1 MQESLYV
8 MEFWT
13 IAGRLAMAVLA
24 GSAIGFERDIHGRAA
39 GLRTHLLVCLGS
51 ALFMIVSISLG
62 SKTGLNSDLARIA
75 AQIVTG
81 IGFLGA
87 GVVLKHGIN
96 VRGLT
101 TAACLWVTAAIGMA
115 CGAGMPILATSVTTI
130 TVFSLTFLSS
140 LERNFKRDN
149 YRHLRIETAL
159 NTDTGALLEA
169 VRSTWLIVMACDI
182 DFNPVEE
189 KLTLDIDI
197 KMHHKGTTD
206 PIAGMVFSAL
216 QKNGLLVE
224 RFTWRR

>member
-1 MQESLYV
+1 MQEV
-8 MEFWT
+8 FFGMEFWSVSR
-13 IAGRLAMAVLA
+13 RLAMAVLA

-39 GLRTHLLVCLGS
+39 GLRTHLLVCIGS
-51 ALFMIVSISLG
+51 ALFMLVSVYLG
-62 SKTGLNSDLARIA
+62 SKTGVNSDPARIG

-115 CGAGMPILATSVTTI
+115 CGAGMPLLATSVTII

-149 YRHLRIETAL
+149 YRRLSILTSTE
-159 NTDTGALLEA
+159 TDTGELLETI
-169 VRSTWLIVMACDI
+169 RSTGVIVMACDI
-182 DFNPVEE
+182 DINPIEE
-189 KLTLDIDI
+189 KLTLDIEI

-206 PIAGMVFSAL
+206 PIAGKVFAAL
-216 QKNGLLVE
+216 QDKGTRVE
-224 RFTWRR
+224 RFSWHR